1 MPAQPDD
8 PLSLTRRQSAGCF
21 AIAALGLAAAVL
33 CLVLGWRCTQTTMT
47 FNCLGLLTVFPAVF
61 IAVALVALAIGWR
74 RFVRAEPVIGARRQV
89 SFGATWQT
97 VEPPR
102 RDGVIELPG
111 RSSAG
116 GERDGDEGKRK

>member
-8 PLSLTRRQSAGCF
+8 PLALTRRQSAGCF
-21 AIAALGLAAAVL
+21 AIAALGFAAAVL

-61 IAVALVALAIGWR
+61 IAVALLALAIGWR
-74 RFVRAEPVIGARRQV
+74 RFVRAEQVAAPARRQL
-89 SFGATWQT
+89 SFGATWRT

-102 RDGVIELPG
+102 RDNVIELPG
-111 RSSAG
+111 RSGAG
-116 GERDGDEGKRK
+116 GEKEGDEG